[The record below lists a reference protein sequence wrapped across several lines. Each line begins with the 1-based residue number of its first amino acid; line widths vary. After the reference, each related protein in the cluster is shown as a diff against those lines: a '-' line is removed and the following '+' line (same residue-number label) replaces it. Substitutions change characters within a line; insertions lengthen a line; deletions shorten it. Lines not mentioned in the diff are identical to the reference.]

1 MKWDISEEYNRIQ
14 KLRKES
20 RQEDGGSDISSDDT
34 FKPENKEE

>member
-1 MKWDISEEYNRIQ
+1 MKWDITAEFELIQ

-20 RQEDGGSDISSDDT
+20 RQEDGGSDISSNDT